1 MTGGTNQASGKVSR
15 NGSNVGSRRVRRR
28 SRRVLRQ
35 GVALMLAAVLLLAYP
50 FAMRAVNRWRHERD
64 AAEVERVSESRATAQ
79 RNAVIDA
86 ARRYNADL
94 ASRPQTVI
102 GDVPGSDDSSGDVSV
117 GSAAANGASTG
128 DVSEGEQSSQ
138 SGTVG
143 GSLAAMVQRYR
154 NTLDVIAGVMGTV
167 DIPKIG
173 VRLPIYHGTSQQALA
188 RGAGHLFGTSLP
200 VGGSSTHTVV
210 TAHRGLVKDEMFTH
224 LDEMAVGDEF
234 IFRVEGMTLRY
245 RVDRITVIDPD
256 DINDLRIVRGED
268 RATLMT
274 CTPYGVNTQRLLV
287 SGIRVRSADGA
298 HDDVQE
304 QQAVTRAIGAAAVT
318 AACGTSLAASMMA
331 FQRRNARFVARHA
344 NVGARRR

>member
-1 MTGGTNQASGKVSR
+1 MTGGTNQARGLISHNR
-15 NGSNVGSRRVRRR
+15 SNVGSRRIRRR

-64 AAEVERVSESRATAQ
+64 AAEIERVSDSRATAQ

-102 GDVPGSDDSSGDVSV
+102 GDVPGSDDSAGDVSV
-117 GSAAANGASTG
+117 GSVAANVASAG
-128 DVSEGEQSSQ
+128 NVSDDGQSSQ
-138 SGTVG
+138 SGTMG
-143 GSLAAMVQRYR
+143 GSLATMVQRYR
-154 NTLDVIAGVMGTV
+154 NTLDAIAGVMGTV

-200 VGGSSTHTVV
+200 VGGSSTHTVI

-234 IFRVEGMTLRY
+234 IFKVEGMTLRY
-245 RVDRITVIDPD
+245 RVDRITVIEPD

-287 SGIRVRSADGA
+287 SGIRVRSAGGA
-298 HDDVQE
+298 QDVVQE
-304 QQAVTRAIGAAAVT
+304 PQAVTRSIEIATVT
-318 AACGTSLAASMMA
+318 ATCGTALAACMMA
-331 FQRRNARFVARHA
+331 FHRRNAQFVARHA
-344 NVGARRR
+344 NVGALRR